1 MQVELFITGW
11 YFSLLGAFVPLE
23 SMHLVIDRFLKQQFE
38 GINQVIL
45 TMLIYLKAHLL
56 GLSDH
61 QLMLAFSNTQIS
73 QTAKE
78 IDWG

>member
-1 MQVELFITGW
+1 
-11 YFSLLGAFVPLE
+11 
-23 SMHLVIDRFLKQQFE
+23 
-38 GINQVIL
+38 
-45 TMLIYLKAHLL
+45 MLIYLKAHLL